1 MDIVASYTMLVT
13 LLTYM
18 GLGGMSPDRP
28 VVTPSGESLFQL
40 PITYGDPTHIHA
52 VGPNLVTD
60 LEMVETTHVGSVPIY
75 DHLFQPSHPWA
86 RDNLRAWSRQFST
99 DMEYLTDTQDVIMG
113 MGQFQDRVGVEVG
126 VDPGVCT
133 RYAELWESLHDPDF
147 LEKYQYMEWD
157 MLKHLNESPLF
168 LQVLSVGNI
177 LSPVIS
183 LLVPILFLV
192 FPFIIL
198 KLQGIAITMEVYI
211 QVLQEIAKNHFIG
224 KAIAGIQSMS
234 IEKLIYVG
242 LMFGLYLMQI
252 YQNIMV
258 CVRFHE
264 HTRQLNRH
272 LLELRSYVGD
282 TLEAM
287 SVFVQMHGAR
297 PSYMAFCQEVERR
310 RAVLE
315 DLLGWLAPITPFS
328 ISLSKGGQLGTM
340 LRAYYELWRNREFQ
354 DALQYSTGFHGYIDN
369 LRGVYRHWTAGHMAA
384 VSWGAG
390 EPDPSGNPAAGVAFQ
405 DQYYPALLGGT
416 GAGEGTTIIKND
428 LVLGDNMILTGPNAS
443 GKTTYLKTTALNI
456 LFTQQVGMGF
466 YTQGRMAKPYTH
478 IHSYLNIPDT
488 SERDSLFQAE
498 ARRCK
503 DILDIM
509 EVAGPEARHFCIFDE
524 LYSGTNP
531 KEAGK
536 AAYAFLKYLASRPGV
551 DFILTTHY
559 TSMCR
564 KFRRRG
570 VDRVRV
576 QNFQM
581 QVEVEEGGK
590 IKYTY
595 RIGTG
600 ISKVE
605 GAVRILEDMHY
616 PREIMVLLA

>member
-1 MDIVASYTMLVT
+1 MLIT

-18 GLGGMSPDRP
+18 GLGGVSPDRP

-40 PITYGDPTHIHA
+40 PIMYGDPAHIHPLA
-52 VGPNLVTD
+52 PHLVTD

-75 DHLFQPSHPWA
+75 EHLFQPSHPWA
-86 RDNLRAWSRQFST
+86 RDNIGAWSQQFST
-99 DMEYLTDTQDVIMG
+99 DMEYLTDTQEVITEMG
-113 MGQFQDRVGVEVG
+113 RFQERTRGCEG

-133 RYAELWESLHDPDF
+133 RYTEFWESLHAPDF

-168 LQVLSVGNI
+168 LQILSVGNI

-198 KLQGIAITMEVYI
+198 KLQGIPITMEVYI

-264 HTRQLNRH
+264 HTRQLNRQ

-287 SVFVQMHGAR
+287 SVFVQMHGGR
-297 PSYMAFCQEVERR
+297 PSYMAFCRDVEQRR
-310 RAVLE
+310 TVLE
-315 DLLGWLAPITPFS
+315 DLRKWLVPVTPFS
-328 ISLSKGGQLGTM
+328 ISVRKGGELGGM
-340 LRAYYELWRNREFQ
+340 LRTYYELWRNREFQ

-369 LRGVYRHWTAGHMAA
+369 LRGVYRHWVAGHVAA
-384 VSWGAG
+384 VSWGVG
-390 EPDPSGNPAAGVAFQ
+390 EADPSGNPAPGVVFQ
-405 DQYYPALLGGT
+405 DQYYPVLLGGT
-416 GAGEGTTIIKND
+416 ETTIVKND

-456 LFTQQVGMGF
+456 VFTQQVGMGF

-509 EVAGPEARHFCIFDE
+509 EEAGPEARHFCIFDE

-536 AAYAFLKYLASRPGV
+536 AAYAFLKYLAGRSGV

-559 TSMCR
+559 TSVCR
-564 KFRRRG
+564 KFRQQG
-570 VDRVRV
+570 SGSDRVR
-576 QNFQM
+576 NYQM
-581 QVEVEEGGK
+581 RVEVDEEGK

-616 PREIMVLLA
+616 PREIMVLLT